1 MEASEVRIGNWI
13 QCRQRGTDKEFI
25 NARVNLGHIVDMCG
39 KEPYLERQPT
49 PITKEILLN
58 AGFNTRTTAGHSVE
72 YFIGENPI
80 THDWLFHICWLERNE
95 CPFYKNGHFLI
106 HYVHQLQNLYR
117 FLCGEELEINLTQE
131 GQKL

>member
-1 MEASEVRIGNWI
+1 MRGKEVRIGNLI
-13 QCRQRGTDKEFI
+13 YSRLIGSDRKKVVGVDIDVMKNIIEGTTYFDYK
-25 NARVNLGHIVDMCG
+25 
-39 KEPYLERQPT
+39 
-49 PITKEILLN
+49 PIPLTKEILLN
-58 AGFNTRTTAGHSVE
+58 AGFNTRTTAGHSVD